1 MSYPKE
7 YAVVDTVSGFVS
19 AMSSTKKDM
28 LEALKEHQED
38 NWPNA
43 KWVVV
48 TVTPAI
54 RKRFFD
60 N

>member
-19 AMSSTKKDM
+19 EMSSTKKDM
-28 LEALKEHQED
+28 QEALQEHIED
-38 NWPNA
+38 GSKNT
-43 KWVVV
+43 KWVLV